1 MCRCATE
8 KKNPRKSHFFGL
20 WRFFYLGHKT
30 LNVLAITYF
39 FIVNLNL
46 NRVCKYKMDIIL
58 FDIDLLI
65 MARFVWM

>member
-8 KKNPRKSHFFGL
+8 KKNPKKKILASSD
-20 WRFFYLGHKT
+20 FFYLGHKT

-39 FIVNLNL
+39 YCKLENL
-46 NRVCKYKMDIIL
+46 NRVCKYKMDILL

-65 MARFVWM
+65 MARFFWM